1 MCVGQRWS
9 PASQGHYVFGRRRYL
24 AAPSHRIQCLTH
36 PITPQWTASAKSQP
50 DEIDSLQVKST
61 SASLTKRRLAKF
73 NGVRANFDLHLKECE
88 WRWGKDTARLEAEL
102 RRLLV

>member
-1 MCVGQRWS
+1 
-9 PASQGHYVFGRRRYL
+9 
-24 AAPSHRIQCLTH
+24 
-36 PITPQWTASAKSQP
+36 
-50 DEIDSLQVKST
+50 VKST